1 LIRVLFVCTGNI
13 CRSPTAEGV
22 LRVRADAAGLNC
34 EVASAGM
41 GGWHVGEAPD
51 ERSMQAAL
59 SKGYDLSAQSA
70 QQVEPEDF
78 HRYDHII
85 AMDQGHLR
93 QLKNVPHQGGAAHI
107 SLMMDWAGGERGI
120 DVPDPYYG
128 EGDGFKTV
136 LEMIEVAVDGFIEQ
150 ASS

>member
-1 LIRVLFVCTGNI
+1 MIRVLFVCAGNI

-22 LRVRADAAGLNC
+22 LRARAAVAGLNC

-51 ERSMQAAL
+51 ERSIAVAS

-70 QQVEPEDF
+70 QQIEPEDF

-93 QLKNVPHQGGAAHI
+93 QLKNIPHQGGPAQV
-107 SLMMDWAGGERGI
+107 SLMMDWAGGESGI

-128 EGDGFKTV
+128 EGDGFMIV
-136 LEMIEVAVDGFIEQ
+136 LEMIETAVDGFLAQ
-150 ASS
+150 ANA